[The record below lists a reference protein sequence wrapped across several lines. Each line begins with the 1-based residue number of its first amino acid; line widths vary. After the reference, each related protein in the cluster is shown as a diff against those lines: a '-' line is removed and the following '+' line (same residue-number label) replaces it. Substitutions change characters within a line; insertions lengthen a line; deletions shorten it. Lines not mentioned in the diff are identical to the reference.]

1 MEATKF
7 NDLMAKHG
15 VAYITYAPQNPVNG
29 RKTTFVVGTTEFDDK
44 HIARVE
50 AQNVADYGSPRPEVA
65 EGEVLIFSYSKN
77 KFRTINLDSIKRVTS
92 MNAELKKA
100 TSVSGRH

>member
-1 MEATKF
+1 MEASKF

-50 AQNVADYGSPRPEVA
+50 AQNTKTFGSPRPDVA
-65 EGEVLIFSYSKN
+65 EGEVLIFSYSKD
-77 KFRTINLDSIKRVTS
+77 KFRTIKLDTVKRVTGL
-92 MNAELKKA
+92 NVELRKA
-100 TSVSGRH
+100 TSVS